1 MNRGDL
7 RPSLFEG
14 VGVALVAGITAAVI
28 FPIMTTLFT
37 PAAVLRLLIAGLS
50 LAYLIYLLR
59 RSRQKLGQLTVMAG
73 WGLVAIVSWFFAPS
87 LLSYAAIH
95 LLMIW
100 LVRSLY
106 FYNSLL
112 SALADLGLTGLA
124 LMAAI
129 WGWFSSGSLFLVFW
143 CLFLVQALF
152 VTIPRHFAQPTKK
165 ASSASEPGQ
174 EDPFEKAH
182 ASAQQALR
190 KLFSTP

>member
-1 MNRGDL
+1 MNRSGL
-7 RPSLFEG
+7 GPGLFEG
-14 VGVALVAGITAAVI
+14 VGVALVAGITAAVV
-28 FPIMTTLFT
+28 FPVMATLFA

-50 LAYLIYLLR
+50 LAYLVYLSR
-59 RSRQKLGQLTVMAG
+59 RSHQKIGRLTVMAS
-73 WGLVAIVSWFFAPS
+73 WGLVAIASWFLAPS

-95 LLMIW
+95 LVMIW

-106 FYNSLL
+106 FYSSVL
-112 SALADLGLTGLA
+112 SALSDLGLTGLA

-129 WGWFSSGSLFLVFW
+129 WAWFSSGSLFLVFW

-152 VTIPRHFAQPTKK
+152 VTIPRHFARSPKQVGSVLAP
-165 ASSASEPGQ
+165 